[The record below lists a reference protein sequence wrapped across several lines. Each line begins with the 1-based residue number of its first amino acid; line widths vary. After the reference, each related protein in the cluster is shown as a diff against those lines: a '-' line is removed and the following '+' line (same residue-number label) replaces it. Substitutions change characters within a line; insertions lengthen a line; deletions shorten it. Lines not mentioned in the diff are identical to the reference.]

1 MLKFRVHLT
10 LDAADL
16 SFLENNP
23 QLPAAGVTFFTWIKS
38 FNNIFFSNFFSKYI
52 FQLLLA
58 QREVIGNQL
67 YDFTITLWFFLLK
80 VLKKKKHLTVSV
92 HF

>member
-23 QLPAAGVTFFTWIKS
+23 QLPAAGVTFSNKIIK
-38 FNNIFFSNFFSKYI
+38 
-52 FQLLLA
+52 
-58 QREVIGNQL
+58 
-67 YDFTITLWFFLLK
+67 
-80 VLKKKKHLTVSV
+80 
-92 HF
+92 